1 MKKLNVMF
9 TIMLSLAVLLFGV
22 FAENCF
28 SAGFGRGNGNVNGA
42 NGKNC
47 TSLVS
52 QYPYQDLSDEER
64 AGLLKMREEEKLAR
78 DVYLT
83 LYNQWNHRVFRNI
96 ANSEQRHMDAVKS
109 LLDKYGLTD
118 PVIDDTMGIFTDSNM
133 TELFKTLV
141 GKGSVSLTDALLVGA
156 TIEDLDIY
164 DLNTLIS
171 QTDNDDIQAIYKN
184 LKRGSMNHMRA
195 FTRVLSN
202 YGVTYSP
209 QYISQQ
215 DLDDIIAGSWK

>member
-9 TIMLSLAVLLFGV
+9 TIMLSLGVLFFGV

-28 SAGFGRGNGNVNGA
+28 SAGFGRGNGNMNGA
-42 NGKNC
+42 NGMNC

-52 QYPYQDLSDEER
+52 GYPYQDLNDEER

-83 LYNQWNHRVFRNI
+83 LYNQWNHRIFRNI

-118 PVIDDTMGIFTDSNM
+118 PVIDDNMGIFTDSNM
-133 TELFKTLV
+133 TELFNTLV
-141 GKGSVSLTDALLVGA
+141 GKGSVSLTDALLAGA

-164 DLNTLIS
+164 DLNTLLS
-171 QTDNDDIQAIYKN
+171 QTDNEDIQAVYKN
-184 LKRGSMNHMRA
+184 LNRGSMNHMRA
-195 FTRVLSN
+195 FTRVLNN

-215 DLDDIIAGSWK
+215 DLDDILAGSWK